1 MTRLQNIWRDD
12 FPALLGTMNGK
23 PVAFLDSA
31 ASAQKP
37 RVVIDAMSEAMS
49 HGYAN
54 IHRGLYQF
62 SSDLTARFE
71 AVRARITTFIGAP
84 DPDHI
89 IFTHN
94 TTESI
99 NLVASSWGNATLQP
113 GDEIILTSME
123 HHANIVPWQMV
134 ATKTG
139 AKIRVWPITQQ
150 GTLNVN
156 DLIPLLSART
166 KMVAFTH
173 VSNVLGTI
181 NGVQTIIKTIRAH
194 GPQSKIL
201 IDGSQAAPHLPINMV
216 DINADFYVFTGHK
229 LYGPTGVGVL
239 YARPDVMNAL
249 PPFMGGGDMIDH
261 VMLATGTTYR
271 STPARFEPGTP
282 AIIEVI
288 GLGAAIDYISSIGW
302 PEIIAHERTLSRA
315 LFEVLN
321 TVPDIT
327 IYGSDITAPRIG
339 VFSFSVDWA
348 HPSDLAMI
356 LDQCGVAVR
365 MGHHCAEPLHQYLG
379 IAGTTRASIG
389 LYTDMNDIDQF
400 ADAMS
405 KAKRMLS

>member
-1 MTRLQNIWRDD
+1 MTVSQNMWRND
-12 FPALLGTMNGK
+12 FPGLSGTMNGK

-31 ASAQKP
+31 ASAQKL
-37 RVVIDAMSEAMS
+37 RVVIDAMHEVMS
-49 HGYAN
+49 QGYAN

-71 AVRARITTFIGAP
+71 AVRARVAAFIGASN
-84 DPDHI
+84 PDHI

-99 NLVASSWGNATLQP
+99 NLVAASWGSATLQP
-113 GDEIILTSME
+113 DDDIILTAME

-134 ATKTG
+134 AARAG
-139 AKIRVWPITQQ
+139 ATIRVWPVTAQ
-150 GTLNVN
+150 GTLDIN
-156 DLIPLLSART
+156 DLIPILSLHT

-181 NGVQTIIKTIRAH
+181 NDVATIIKTIRIHA
-194 GPQSKIL
+194 PQAKIL
-201 IDGSQAAPHLPINMV
+201 IDGSQAAPHLPLNMA
-216 DINADFYVFTGHK
+216 DIDADFYVFTGHK
-229 LYGPTGVGVL
+229 IYGPTGVGVL
-239 YARPDVMNAL
+239 VASPHIMNAL

-261 VMLATGTTYR
+261 VVLPVGTTYR
-271 STPARFEPGTP
+271 TSPARFEAGTP
-282 AIIEVI
+282 AIIDVI
-288 GLGAAIDYISSIGW
+288 GLGAAIDYISAIGW

-315 LFEVLN
+315 LFDALN
-321 TVPDIT
+321 TVSDIT
-327 IYGSDITAPRIG
+327 IYGPEIASPRIG

-348 HPSDLAMI
+348 HPSDIAMI

-365 MGHHCAEPLHQYLG
+365 TGHHCAEPLHTHLG

>member
-1 MTRLQNIWRDD
+1 MTTTQNLWRND
-12 FPALLGTMNGK
+12 FPALSGTMNSK

-37 RVVIDAMSEAMS
+37 HVVMDAIRDAMS

-71 AVRARITTFIGAP
+71 AVRARVATFIDAP
-84 DPDHI
+84 NSDHI

-94 TTESI
+94 TTEAI
-99 NLVASSWGNATLQP
+99 NLIASSWGSATLQP
-113 GDEIILTSME
+113 NDDIILTTME

-134 ATKTG
+134 AEKTG

-181 NGVQTIIKTIRAH
+181 NDVQTIIKTIRIHA
-194 GPQSKIL
+194 PQSKIL
-201 IDGSQAAPHLPINMV
+201 IDGSQAAPHLPLNMA

-239 YARPDVMNAL
+239 YARPDIMNAL

-261 VMLATGTTYR
+261 VMLPTGTTYR

-302 PEIIAHERTLSRA
+302 DAITAHEQQMSRSLFVA
-315 LFEVLN
+315 LH
-321 TVPDIT
+321 TIPDIK
-327 IYGSDITAPRIG
+327 IFGPDITAPRVG
-339 VFSFSVDWA
+339 VFSFSVPWA
-348 HPSDLAMI
+348 HPSDIAMI

-365 MGHHCAEPLHQYLG
+365 TGHHCAEPLHTHLG
-379 IAGTTRASIG
+379 VAGTTRASIG
-389 LYTDMNDIDQF
+389 LYTDMNDINQF
-400 ADAMS
+400 ADAMNT
-405 KAKRMLS
+405 AKRMLS